1 MRNEGNK
8 NEHERHERHGQ
19 HGLVLVVVMWALMAL
34 IVLAFEL
41 SSTMRIEALSTLTYE
56 REIEAYYLAQA
67 GFHRALHSIVRAGQQ
82 GQDFLNNPDALDP
95 SQENSPQDIW
105 LRGDGRWVDEEFGA
119 GGYQVRVNDESGKI
133 NINTVEEAALR
144 EIFNHLEF
152 DPDLA
157 QELADA
163 ILDWRDPDPLERLNG
178 VESDYYLSLPIPY
191 PAKDGPFDTP
201 DELLLVRG
209 ITPELFYQGLGDV
222 FTVYGASQ
230 DGDAAGQTNLMT
242 AGPLVLQA
250 ILGIGFEEAQELAVQ
265 RADMSGAD
273 ASSLLAAYGN
283 SPGSFSIPTIM
294 AIESVGFLHGS
305 QVTRR
310 IVGVAERL
318 GTHRFRLLRWQD
330 WQRSPPEPPSE
341 G

>member
-1 MRNEGNK
+1 MRDERHK
-8 NEHERHERHGQ
+8 NECGQHGEHGQ

-56 REIEAYYLAQA
+56 QEIEAYYLAQA
-67 GFHRALHSIVRAGQQ
+67 GFHRALHSIMRAAQQ

-95 SQENSPQDIW
+95 SWQNSPQDIW
-105 LRGDGRWVDEEFGA
+105 LRGDGRWVDEEFGG

-144 EIFNHLEF
+144 EVFNNLEF
-152 DPDLA
+152 DPDIA

-163 ILDWRDPDPLERLNG
+163 ILDWRDPDFLERLNG

-209 ITPELFYQGLGDV
+209 ITPELFYQGLGDI
-222 FTVYGASQ
+222 FTVYGGSR
-230 DGDAAGQTNLMT
+230 DDAGKTNLMT

-250 ILGIGFEEAQELAVQ
+250 ILGIGFEEAQELAMQ
-265 RADMSGAD
+265 RADTSGAD
-273 ASSLLAAYGN
+273 AASLLAAYGN
-283 SPGSFSIPTIM
+283 SPGSFSIPRIM

-305 QVTRR
+305 GVARR
-310 IVGVAERL
+310 IAGVAERL
-318 GTHRFRLLRWQD
+318 GTNRFRLLRWQD
-330 WQRSPPEPPSE
+330 WQRSPPEPPGE
-341 G
+341 EN

>member
-1 MRNEGNK
+1 MRDAQNK
-8 NEHERHERHGQ
+8 NER
-19 HGLVLVVVMWALMAL
+19 GLVLVVVIWALMAL

-56 REIEAYYLAQA
+56 QEIEAYYLAQA
-67 GFHRALHSIVRAGQQ
+67 GFHRALHSMMRAGEQ
-82 GQDFLNNPDALDP
+82 GQDVLNNPDALDP
-95 SQENSPQDIW
+95 SWQNSPQDIW
-105 LRGDGRWVDEEFGA
+105 LRGDGRWVNEEFGA

-144 EIFNHLEF
+144 EVFNNLDFE
-152 DPDLA
+152 PDIA

-163 ILDWRDPDPLERLNG
+163 ILDWRDPDFLERLNG

-209 ITPELFYQGLGDV
+209 ITPELFYQGLSDV

-230 DGDAAGQTNLMT
+230 DRDDSGKTNLMT

-273 ASSLLAAYGN
+273 AASLLAAYGN
-283 SPGSFSIPTIM
+283 GSGSFSIPRIV
-294 AIESVGFLHGS
+294 AIESVGFLHRS
-305 QVTRR
+305 EVTRR
-310 IVGVAERL
+310 IAGVAERL
-318 GTHRFRLLRWQD
+318 GTNRFRLLRWQD

-341 G
+341 NNEEG

>member
-1 MRNEGNK
+1 MKDARAK
-8 NEHERHERHGQ
+8 NERGII
-19 HGLVLVVVMWALMAL
+19 LVVVMWALMAL

-56 REIEAYYLAQA
+56 QEIEAYYLAQA
-67 GFHRALHSIVRAGQQ
+67 GFHRALHSIMQAGQQ
-82 GQDFLNNPDALDP
+82 GQDVLSSPEALDP
-95 SQENSPQDIW
+95 SLQNSPQTVW
-105 LRGDGRWVDEEFGA
+105 LRGDGRWVSEEFGA
-119 GGYQVRVNDESGKI
+119 GGYRVRVNDESGKI

-144 EIFNHLEF
+144 EVFTHLEF
-152 DPDLA
+152 DPDMG

-209 ITPELFYQGLGDV
+209 VTPELFYRGLSDV
-222 FTVYGASQ
+222 FTVYGGSQ
-230 DGDAAGQTNLMT
+230 DRDDSGKTNLMT

-273 ASSLLAAYGN
+273 SASLLAAYGN
-283 SPGSFSIPTIM
+283 GAGSFSIPRIM
-294 AIESVGFLHGS
+294 TIESVGFLHNS
-305 QVTRR
+305 EVTRG
-310 IVGVAERL
+310 IAGVAERL
-318 GTHRFRLLRWQD
+318 GANRFRLLRWQD
-330 WQRSPPEPPSE
+330 WQRSPPEPQSDESE
-341 G
+341 E

>member
-1 MRNEGNK
+1 MRDAHNK
-8 NEHERHERHGQ
+8 NER
-19 HGLVLVVVMWALMAL
+19 GLVLVVVMWALMVL

-56 REIEAYYLAQA
+56 QEMKAYYLAQA
-67 GFHRALHSIVRAGQQ
+67 GFHRALHSIMRAGQQ
-82 GQDFLNNPDALDP
+82 GQDVLNNPDALDP
-95 SQENSPQDIW
+95 SRQKSPQDIW

-119 GGYQVRVNDESGKI
+119 GGYKVRVSDESGKI

-144 EIFNHLEF
+144 EVFNHLEF
-152 DPDLA
+152 EPDIA

-191 PAKDGPFDTP
+191 PAKDGPFNTP

-209 ITPELFYQGLGDV
+209 ITPELFYEGLGDV

-230 DGDAAGQTNLMT
+230 DRDDAGKTNLMT

-250 ILGIGFEEAQELAVQ
+250 ILGIGFEEAEELAMQ

-273 ASSLLAAYGN
+273 AASLLAAYGN
-283 SPGSFSIPTIM
+283 GSGSVSTPRIV
-294 AIESVGFLHGS
+294 AIESVGFLHES
-305 QVTRR
+305 EVTRR
-310 IVGVAERL
+310 IAGVAERL
-318 GTHRFRLLRWQD
+318 GTSRFRLLRWQD
-330 WQRSPPEPPSE
+330 WQRSPPEPRNQDNE

>member
-95 SQENSPQDIW
+95 SQQNSPQDIW

-144 EIFNHLEF
+144 EIFNHL
-152 DPDLA
+152 
-157 QELADA
+157 
-163 ILDWRDPDPLERLNG
+163 
-178 VESDYYLSLPIPY
+178 
-191 PAKDGPFDTP
+191 
-201 DELLLVRG
+201 
-209 ITPELFYQGLGDV
+209 
-222 FTVYGASQ
+222 
-230 DGDAAGQTNLMT
+230 
-242 AGPLVLQA
+242 
-250 ILGIGFEEAQELAVQ
+250 
-265 RADMSGAD
+265 
-273 ASSLLAAYGN
+273 
-283 SPGSFSIPTIM
+283 
-294 AIESVGFLHGS
+294 
-305 QVTRR
+305 
-310 IVGVAERL
+310 
-318 GTHRFRLLRWQD
+318 
-330 WQRSPPEPPSE
+330 
-341 G
+341 